1 MMASS
6 GTKSLP
12 TVMKTS
18 PRTQPAIPVDTAAV
32 EAREQLQAL
41 AAQRMCEFLNRL
53 PREPA
58 DPSAPP
64 LTQKEINALIGDMEK
79 NE

>member
-1 MMASS
+1 MTA
-6 GTKSLP
+6 TFDLKPLQKI
-12 TVMKTS
+12 MKTF
-18 PRTQPAIPVDTAAV
+18 PRTLPADPVDTASA
-32 EAREQLQAL
+32 EAREQMQSL
-41 AAQRMCEFLNRL
+41 AAQRMCEFLDSL

-64 LTQKEINALIGDMEK
+64 LTRKEISALIRDMEK